1 MSGWVASMG
10 AGGSQAGVHEQC
22 QALCAPRGTGTL
34 SSLQAPVLSCEHRD
48 SSQHAHVHAQ
58 YGHTV
63 STCTFGFHS
72 ERTSVGSLSAR
83 FI

>member
-58 YGHTV
+58 YG
-63 STCTFGFHS
+63 
-72 ERTSVGSLSAR
+72 RTQSPRAR
-83 FI
+83 LAFIRSGRALVA